1 MRFPFT
7 MLSFGMANLTG
18 FHGHFMA
25 APRRVKDAFRKGPHV
40 FNLRHGITPDADP
53 DTGQRMIDT
62 VRGGGSAEH
71 WPATGAPLFGATL
84 T

>member
-1 MRFPFT
+1 MRF
-7 MLSFGMANLTG
+7 FGMANLTG

-53 DTGQRMIDT
+53 DTGQLMIDT
-62 VRGGGSAEH
+62 VRGGMARHIGLQQAFPFLGPH
-71 WPATGAPLFGATL
+71 
-84 T
+84 